1 MSHRIERIA
10 AHVLTPPSFEVIAN
24 PVLSQKKLTLQ
35 DVEVFMKSWADA
47 AAARDV
53 KRIVALYDPEI
64 GRLLGTLDEAATMKR
79 TNPANIKDYF
89 DHFLSNDV
97 VKPVFPKF
105 DPKDVIFIDEYCAV
119 YNGYYVFELTKGG
132 VTKHAFAKFSYIVR
146 STPAGVKIV
155 THNSGLT
162 PTGIVVKK

>member
-1 MSHRIERIA
+1 MNRIERIA
-10 AHVLTPPSFEVIAN
+10 GHVLTPASLEVLAN

-35 DVEVFMKSWADA
+35 DVEDLIKSWVA
-47 AAARDV
+47 AASARDV

-64 GRLLGTLDEAATMKR
+64 GRLLGTLDEAATMRR
-79 TNPANIKDYF
+79 TNHTNIKDYF

-97 VKPVFPKF
+97 VKPNFPKF